1 MTCSPGCWVDAV
13 KISVIIPTHNRAES
27 LRSAIESVLA
37 LRDEADFEFVIVDNN
52 STDATRQVV
61 ESYAPRA
68 RYVFEGNT
76 SFTMARKAGADN
88 AAGDI
93 LLYLDDDVL
102 VRPGS
107 LKRIVEVFSQYPD
120 CGLIA
125 GRIDPKYMQPPPPW
139 TLECQKAFNGWSLF
153 NEEAIPEVRS
163 DFQTVPAAAGPMM
176 AIRRMAYD
184 KAGGFPPDTIGVE
197 TNRAERSFSKLY
209 IGPGDY
215 GLSLKIR
222 AAGFT
227 VYYSRNI
234 AVYHVI
240 PPLRFTIAFWRSRV
254 IGEGY
259 CQAITQR
266 GFFGLSGLRAW
277 LARLRWQVQFVR
289 GEQRLLARLIEA
301 PAAGGHEAG
310 MLPEELLVHYAK
322 AYLDMDYVLR
332 RHPNLWSFL
341 WKIGAEGV
349 PDKDYDSVMR
359 RLPPEYKELVSNGF
373 VYDATPLGS
382 AATYQRILASRG
394 YHRKNLSVLMRN
406 DLTRGAVVGL
416 VEMLRGLKARLR
428 PRARAGAR

>member
-1 MTCSPGCWVDAV
+1 M
-13 KISVIIPTHNRAES
+13 KISIVIPTHNRAES
-27 LRSAIESVLA
+27 LRNAMESVLR
-37 LRDEADFEFVIVDNN
+37 LRDEAAFEFVIVDNN
-52 STDATRQVV
+52 STDNTQGVV
-61 ESYAPRA
+61 ESHAPLA

-88 AAGDI
+88 AVGDI

-107 LKRIVEVFSQYPD
+107 LQKIVEVFTQYPD

-125 GRIDPKYMQPPPPW
+125 GHIDPEYTQPPPRW
-139 TLECQKAFNGWSLF
+139 ALECQKAFNGWSLF
-153 NEEAIPEVRS
+153 NEATYPEIRG
-163 DFQTVPAAAGPMM
+163 DFQKVPAAAGPMM
-176 AIRRMAYD
+176 AIRRTAYD
-184 KAGGFPPDTIGVE
+184 RAGGFPPDTIGVE
-197 TNRAERSFSKLY
+197 TNKAARSFNKLY

-222 AAGFT
+222 EAGFN
-227 VYYSRNI
+227 VYYSRDI

-240 PPLRFTIAFWRSRV
+240 PPVRFTIAFWRSRV

-266 GFFGLSGLRAW
+266 GFFRLSGLRAY

-289 GEQRLLARLIEA
+289 QEQKLLARL
-301 PAAGGHEAG
+301 AAASNPTVEPGGIV
-310 MLPEELLVHYAK
+310 PEELLTLYAK

-332 RHPNLWSFL
+332 RYPDLWEFL

-359 RLPPEYKELVSNGF
+359 RLPPEYKELVSSEY
-373 VYDATPLGS
+373 VYEATPVDSPESYL
-382 AATYQRILASRG
+382 RILRNRG
-394 YHRKNLSVLMRN
+394 YHRKNLSLPLRH
-406 DLTRGAVVGL
+406 DISRGAILAL
-416 VEMLRGLKARLR
+416 VDMLRRVKAKFRSWTGSLASVR
-428 PRARAGAR
+428 

>member
-1 MTCSPGCWVDAV
+1 M
-13 KISVIIPTHNRAES
+13 KISIIIPTHNRAES
-27 LRSAIESVLA
+27 LRSAIESILP

-52 STDATRQVV
+52 STDDTRRVV
-61 ESYAPRA
+61 ESYAPLA

-88 AAGDI
+88 AAGDV

-107 LKRIVEVFSQYPD
+107 LKRIAEVFSQHAD
-120 CGLIA
+120 CGLVA
-125 GRIDPKYMQPPPPW
+125 GRIDPKYTQPPPPW
-139 TLECQKAFNGWSLF
+139 ALECQKAFNGWSLF

-163 DFQTVPAAAGPMM
+163 DFQRVPAAAGPMM
-176 AIRRMAYD
+176 AIRRTAYD
-184 KAGGFPPDTIGVE
+184 QVGGFPPDTIGVE

-215 GLSLKIR
+215 GLSLRIR
-222 AAGFT
+222 DAGLN
-227 VYYSRNI
+227 VYYARDIS
-234 AVYHVI
+234 VYHVI
-240 PPLRFTIAFWRSRV
+240 PPVRFTIAFWRSRV

-277 LARLRWQVQFVR
+277 LARLRWQIQFVR
-289 GEQRLLARLIEA
+289 AEEKLLARLAQAA
-301 PAAGGHEAG
+301 PGAG
-310 MLPEELLVHYAK
+310 MLPEELVVHYAK
-322 AYLDMDYVLR
+322 GYLDMDYVLR
-332 RHPNLWSFL
+332 RYPDLWPFL

-359 RLPPEYKELVSNGF
+359 RLPPEYKELVANDF
-373 VYDATPLGS
+373 VFESTPVDS
-382 AATYQRILASRG
+382 PATYRRIFVSRG
-394 YHRKNLSVLMRN
+394 YHRKNLSVLLRH
-406 DLTRGAVVGL
+406 DLTRGLVLGL

-428 PRARAGAR
+428 PRAEAGAR